1 MTERNMGENFS
12 WFIAEVVSVKDKLE
26 AGRVQIRVFGRH
38 DDKTNIPDDDLPW
51 AMVMQPVTSAA
62 HGRMGSTPVGLI
74 KGSKVIGFWTDEDHQ
89 NAIIMGS
96 FAKVGDVKGET
107 SVGNVPDIDTSV
119 NGVPSP
125 SQGST
130 QYPYN
135 ATSSLFK
142 QRLLIAEIDAGLK
155 LVNSIKNNF
164 GSTTTKDV
172 EQKMK
177 EPKSPTTAS
186 VDKTD
191 TGDVLDHI
199 KQVDPNGVSST
210 LPNMANGFSNIKNIM
225 NLSSPMGLIGS
236 LTKSITGAVSSLSS
250 SLGFNQLSS
259 ALNSA
264 LNSGLLQSAA
274 KIALTAALIE
284 LHTSAAKNN
293 GVPKPITRPLY
304 AVATATSPKP
314 DPSLIV
320 ATPPALYIQQYY
332 SIDKDPFPG
341 YIQWLGPSA
350 PGGNPNYKYTL
361 RGTQPNYTSPLM
373 HVQYHHADDLALKI
387 GLAVAAGALTAKVL
401 DGLLSGSL
409 SSIKDMGL
417 SKVLGAG
424 VTAASIVG
432 LSQKLIPNLGKGIN
446 GLTGKHLP
454 NSVLGAGVGVAM
466 GAFAVKQALLAVKKA
481 SMNSSLAP
489 TQDQQDANLKAAM
502 KASEE
507 AAKVTG

>member
-1 MTERNMGENFS
+1 MTERSMGDSFS
-12 WFIAEVVSVKDKLE
+12 WFIAEVVNVKDKLE

-38 DDKTNIPDDDLPW
+38 DDITNLPDKDLPW

-74 KGSKVIGFWTDEDHQ
+74 KGSKVIGFWVDEDNQ
-89 NAIIMGS
+89 NAIIIGS

-107 SVGNVPDIDTSV
+107 SVGNIADIDTSV

-142 QRLLIAEIDAGLK
+142 QRLLIAEIDAGAK
-155 LVNSIKNNF
+155 LVNAIKNNF

-172 EQKMK
+172 EKKMK
-177 EPKSPTTAS
+177 EPKTPTTAS
-186 VDKTD
+186 ADKTD
-191 TGDVLDHI
+191 DSDVLSI
-199 KQVDPNGVSST
+199 VKQVDPDGKSST
-210 LPNMANGFSNIKNIM
+210 LPNMTDGFSNIKNIM

-236 LTKSITGAVSSLSS
+236 LTKSITGAISSLSS
-250 SLGFNQLSS
+250 SLGFSQLSGL
-259 ALNSA
+259 LNSA

-274 KIALTAALIE
+274 KIALTAALID
-284 LHTSAAKNN
+284 LHKSAAKNN
-293 GVPKPITRPLY
+293 GVPKYTPKPLY
-304 AVATATSPKP
+304 SIATATSPKP
-314 DPSLIV
+314 DANLIVTAAPSLYV
-320 ATPPALYIQQYY
+320 QQYH
-332 SIDKDPFPG
+332 SIDKDPYPG
-341 YIQWLGPSA
+341 YIQWKGPN
-350 PGGNPNYKYTL
+350 GDFKYTL
-361 RGTQPNYTSPLM
+361 RGTQPNYSSPIA
-373 HVQYHHADDLALKI
+373 HVQQHHADDLALKI
-387 GLAVAAGALTAKVL
+387 GIAVAAGALTANVL
-401 DGLLSGSL
+401 DKLLSGSL
-409 SSIKDMGL
+409 DSIKDMGL

-424 VTAASIVG
+424 VSAASIVS

-466 GAFAVKQALLAVKKA
+466 GAFAAKQALLAVKKA

-489 TQDQQDANLKAAM
+489 TQAQQDAKLKEAM
-502 KASEE
+502 KASEDAMK
-507 AAKVTG
+507 AATE